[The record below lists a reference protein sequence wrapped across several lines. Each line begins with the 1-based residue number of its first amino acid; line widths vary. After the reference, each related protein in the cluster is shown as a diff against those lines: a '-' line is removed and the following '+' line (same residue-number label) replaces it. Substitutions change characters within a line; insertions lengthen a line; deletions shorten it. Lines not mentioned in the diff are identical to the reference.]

1 MMRRPRS
8 FGCSAKIAQEPNQ
21 SSVDL
26 SRALMH
32 RVIERNVE
40 INQMADYTLPR
51 GGSIDCKQQTIL
63 VTILVTT
70 QLGHHSHHLGPPVI
84 EQLVHL
90 CTCNRAMVPHIC
102 N

>member
-51 GGSIDCKQQTIL
+51 GGSIDCKQQI
-63 VTILVTT
+63 ILVTT
-70 QLGHHSHHLGPPVI
+70 HI
-84 EQLVHL
+84 TLVHL
-90 CTCNRAMVPHIC
+90 
-102 N
+102 